1 MCGWGEL
8 FRLECWV
15 HGSEVFQ
22 CVRAALGEFGDEVV
36 FFVPQLT
43 VGDGQLGGV
52 GGSLRGDA

>member
-43 VGDGQLGGV
+43 VGDGQLGGGWIV
-52 GGSLRGDA
+52 AR